1 MVAGMSRPATGLP
14 RPAAARDHDE
24 TMPTFRNRALDRRS
38 FLRGAGAM
46 VALPWLDAMQPA
58 RARSAPPPRRVL
70 FVFAPNGKKMD
81 EWTPAAGGR
90 LGALPYLL
98 EPLAPLKQRVTVF
111 SGLAID
117 GGNGHGDGPGDHA
130 RAAASFLT
138 CKHPRKTGGAD
149 LQAGVSID
157 QRLAAHLGGAT
168 AFPSLE
174 LGMERGAQ
182 AGVCDSG
189 YSCAYSNNISWRT
202 PSTPVVKEHE
212 PRAVF
217 ARLFGDPEQA
227 VGTAAA
233 QAQRARTKSVLDAV
247 RADANAL
254 RNTLGGGDRGKLD
267 DYLTAVRELERRLQR
282 AEAEAPPAPT
292 TAPDRLLA
300 AKAFPER
307 LDAMYELLAL
317 AFATDRTRVATF
329 MLGNAGSNRSY
340 PFVGVPDGHHE
351 VSHHGRK
358 PEKLAAIRA
367 INRFHVEK
375 LAAFLQRLAGERD
388 GDGDLLANTLVLYGS
403 GISDGDRHN
412 HDDLPVLLCGEGG
425 GCHRTGSHLRLG
437 KDAPMANL
445 YLALLHAFGVE
456 EARFADSTGP
466 LALR

>member
-1 MVAGMSRPATGLP
+1 
-14 RPAAARDHDE
+14 
-24 TMPTFRNRALDRRS
+24 MPSFRNLALDRRT
-38 FLRGAGAM
+38 FLRGAGAL

-58 RARSAPPPRRVL
+58 RGALAPAPRRAL

-81 EWTPAAGGR
+81 EWTPAEPGK
-90 LGALPYLL
+90 LGTLPYLL
-98 EPLAPLKQRVTVF
+98 EPLAPLQRRVTVF
-111 SGLAID
+111 TGLALD
-117 GGNGHGDGPGDHA
+117 GGRAHGDGPGDHA

-138 CKHPRKTGGAD
+138 CAHPRKTGGAD
-149 LQAGVSID
+149 LQAGVSVD
-157 QRLAAHLGGAT
+157 QVLAARHGAAT

-174 LGMERGAQ
+174 LGMERGAA

-189 YSCAYSNNISWRT
+189 YSCAYSNNVSWRT
-202 PSTPVVKEHE
+202 PTTPTGKEHE

-227 VGTAAA
+227 LGAAAA
-233 QAQRARTKSVLDAV
+233 QAQRQRTRSVLDAV

-254 RNTLGGGDRGKLD
+254 RGALGGGDRAKLD

-282 AEAEAPPAPT
+282 ADTEAPPAP
-292 TAPDRLLA
+292 AASPELLA
-300 AKAFPER
+300 ARSLPER
-307 LDAMYELLAL
+307 LAAMYELLAL
-317 AFATDRTRVATF
+317 AFAADRTRIATF

-367 INRFHVEK
+367 INRFHVERF
-375 LAAFLQRLAGERD
+375 AAFLQRLAGQRD
-388 GDGDLLANTLVLYGS
+388 GDGDLLANTLVVYGS

-412 HDDLPVLLCGEGG
+412 HDDLPALLCGEGG
-425 GCHRTGSHLRLG
+425 GRHRPGAHVRFAKAT
-437 KDAPMANL
+437 PMANL
-445 YLALLHAFGVE
+445 YLAVLHAFGGDE
-456 EARFADSTGP
+456 PRFGDSTEP